1 MKKISLMRAGR
12 LSFFL
17 FLLILLPQKVL
28 AADVV
33 INEFLVDPDSSQW
46 VELYN
51 KGASPIDIGSWF
63 IDDNGG
69 SQKFTIPSG
78 TLINP
83 SEYKIFES
91 GFFNLNRATSD
102 TVQLL
107 NGVSLEDS
115 YSYTTGP
122 GPNKSYGRDA
132 DGVGEWAIFNSPTK
146 GSTNNSSAPMP
157 VPTSTPSQTP
167 TPSPTPKPTKPP
179 PTKSPTKAPA
189 TPTPTQKVSSI
200 IPSGRQILSAATNSK
215 IEIPTSILGQSTKSA
230 VSTQSSEA
238 TDSNREVKILGIS
251 QNNIFRIL
259 IAIGIAIFVFSC
271 AILLFQHFKN
281 KKINNE

>member
-157 VPTSTPSQTP
+157 VPTSTPSPTP
-167 TPSPTPKPTKPP
+167 TSSPTPKPIKITSTKPP
-179 PTKSPTKAPA
+179 IKTVAPTSMQKNISP
-189 TPTPTQKVSSI
+189 VSST
-200 IPSGRQILSAATNSK
+200 RQILSAETNSK
-215 IEIPTSILGQSTKSA
+215 IDIPTSVLGKSTESA
-230 VSTQSSEA
+230 IATLTPKVYNAKQEA
-238 TDSNREVKILGIS
+238 KVLGSN
-251 QNNIFRIL
+251 QNNIFKVLIGAGGIFIL
-259 IAIGIAIFVFSC
+259 AC
-271 AILLFQHFKN
+271 AMLLFRYFKN
-281 KKINNE
+281 KKIDNE